1 MRLHAASDRTEFC
14 PAAGAMV
21 GAMVGLSGIP
31 QRFIDGLA
39 QGAELRRLAEKLAA
53 DAFPDA
59 S

>member
-1 MRLHAASDRTEFC
+1 
-14 PAAGAMV
+14 MV

-39 QGAELRRLAEKLAA
+39 RGAELRQLAEKVAA

>member
-1 MRLHAASDRTEFC
+1 
-14 PAAGAMV
+14 MV